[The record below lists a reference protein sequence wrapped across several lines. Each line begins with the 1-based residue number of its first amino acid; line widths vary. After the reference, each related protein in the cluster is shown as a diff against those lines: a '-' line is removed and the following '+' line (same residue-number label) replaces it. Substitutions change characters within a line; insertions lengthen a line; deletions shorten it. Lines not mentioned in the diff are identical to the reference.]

1 MEESFPS
8 KNQQLTQSFINFALK
23 YNGLTLQFIH
33 HPARM
38 MCITS
43 VLFTILWI
51 SCGKPISDVDK
62 RQVFRMN
69 LDAGLESLDPAFAS
83 SRSPLWMTAQLY
95 NGLVVQDSTFAVQP
109 MIAKRWTISDSGRVY
124 TFILRDDVF
133 FHENEAFAQTED
145 TEPRRVTAQD
155 FVYSFTRILD
165 PRVAAKGS
173 WIFRGRIVG
182 ADAFVSGK
190 ANQVSGFE
198 ALNDSTLRITLV
210 RPFPAM
216 LGLLSMP
223 YAYVV
228 PHEAVE
234 WYGDDFGRHPVG
246 TGPFRFFRWKNGQH
260 LILHPNPHYFEHDA
274 QGQPLPYLDA
284 VSVKFIPS
292 RLTAFVAFR
301 QNQLDFIGD
310 LDASYRDE
318 VLARDGSIREPYAS
332 RYQFILAPQLNTE
345 YLGMLIDDTAQVAQG
360 HPLQDL
366 RLRQALNHAIDRER
380 LVRYLLNGMGYPAKA
395 GFIPYSLPSHDPEAV
410 PGYAYDPERA
420 RALLAE
426 AGYPNGEGLPRLTLH
441 STEKYAAIS
450 EFIQKSFE
458 NIGVKLDIQNQQ
470 GGALRGDIY
479 GVKLNF
485 WRASW
490 IADYPEGENYLSL
503 FYSENA
509 SPEGPNT
516 THFSSPRYD
525 SLYRASLSLT
535 DDSVRHEV
543 YHEMERL
550 MLTQAPIIPLYYD
563 RSFRM
568 LQPGWTGLGSNAM
581 NHLYLKRVRRVGP

>member
-1 MEESFPS
+1 
-8 KNQQLTQSFINFALK
+8 
-23 YNGLTLQFIH
+23 
-33 HPARM
+33 M

-51 SCGKPISDVDK
+51 SCGKPTSEVDN

-83 SRSPLWMTAQLY
+83 SRSPIWMTAQVY
-95 NGLVVQDSTFAVQP
+95 NGLVLQDSSFTAQP
-109 MIAKRWTISDSGRVY
+109 MIARRWTISDSGRVY

-133 FHENEAFAQTED
+133 FHEDAAFSSPSASY
-145 TEPRRVTAQD
+145 PRVPRADDSLSGQRPEVRTRPVTAHD
-155 FVYSFTRILD
+155 FVYSFTRVLD
-165 PRVAAKGS
+165 PEVAAKGS

-182 ADAFVSGK
+182 ADAFVAGE
-190 ANQVSGFE
+190 ADQVAGFE
-198 ALNDSTLRITLV
+198 ALNDSTLRITLT

-228 PHEAVE
+228 PREAVE
-234 WYGDDFGRHPVG
+234 CYGDDFGRHPVG

-260 LILHPNPHYFEHDA
+260 LILHQNPHYFERDA
-274 QGQPLPYLDA
+274 QGEPLPYLDA

-345 YLGMLIDDTAQVAQG
+345 YLGMLIDDTAEVAQG

-380 LVRYLLNGMGYPAKA
+380 LVRYLLNGMGYPAQA
-395 GFIPYSLPSHDPEAV
+395 GFVPYGLPSHDPQAV
-410 PGYAYDPERA
+410 AGYSYDPERA

-450 EFIQKSFE
+450 EYIQKSFE
-458 NIGVKLDIQNQQ
+458 NIGVKLEIQNQQ

-509 SPEGPNT
+509 SPNGPNT

-525 SLYRASLSLT
+525 SLYRAALSLT
-535 DDSVRHEV
+535 DDSARYAV

-550 MLTQAPIIPLYYD
+550 MLAQAPIIALYYD

-581 NHLYLKRVRRVGP
+581 NHLYLKQVRRRHSAHLYERSGG